1 MVRPLKQMCV
11 FHFKARYTVHV
22 LQSQYRRYSI
32 TYTSE
37 TRDTRIK
44 MPAYYLPNQSTAKV
58 VQEAGLLF
66 LYLLNL
72 DQKIMNNVPW

>member
-1 MVRPLKQMCV
+1 MYNFNLYLLNQRHIM
-11 FHFKARYTVHV
+11 
-22 LQSQYRRYSI
+22 
-32 TYTSE
+32 
-37 TRDTRIK
+37 